1 MFQTHFRDFSHSNT
15 KCCYVKLN
23 DRDPINQ
30 LHILTLCMNFS
41 SIDNKLIEVSI
52 PEYSLVTYPEVSKA
66 IQETLFPLLKG
77 VHKSNAES
85 IINTFMLIYA
95 DVK

>member
-1 MFQTHFRDFSHSNT
+1 MFKAHFRDYGNT
-15 KCCYVKLN
+15 STTYCYIRLYG
-23 DRDPINQ
+23 RDPINQ
-30 LHILTLCMNFS
+30 LHIATLCINFS
-41 SIDNKLIEVSI
+41 STDNKLLSVHIAEHC
-52 PEYSLVTYPEVSKA
+52 LTAYPDLHKA

-77 VHKSNAES
+77 VHKNDVES